1 MRLKVFKKERT
12 YAGAGLLRTLS
23 VRRKAHNVTLSSLF
37 VKQVGI
43 KSDDTTFAV
52 LALDEDSK
60 NDWYIAIGN
69 FTDGFKVNKKTNK
82 TSNKTYGVS
91 YYFCCGDTANVF
103 LDAAKCKNYGM
114 FLVSE
119 KPQEIDGVKWWKII
133 TSKPVRTK

>member
-1 MRLKVFKKERT
+1 MKLKVFKRERT
-12 YAGAGLLRTLS
+12 HAGVELLRTLS
-23 VRRKAHNVTLSSLF
+23 VRRKAHNVTLSTLF
-37 VKQVGI
+37 VKQEGI

-69 FTDGFKVNKKTNK
+69 FTDGFKVNEKNNK
-82 TSNKTYGVS
+82 TANKSYGKS
-91 YYFCCGDTANVF
+91 YYFSCGSTASVF